1 MVFNFRLNYNELMK
15 KILILLLLSLGL
27 IGTTS
32 AGEVETN
39 ILKLKALNACVSC
52 NLKRANLTGANLS
65 GANLKNADLRKANL
79 SGANL
84 KNADLSE
91 AFLSGTDLSE
101 AFLNGAD
108 LSKAFLF
115 EADLSETYL
124 TDANFTG
131 ATFCNTEAPW
141 GIENSGC

>member
-1 MVFNFRLNYNELMK
+1 MK

-52 NLKRANLTGANLS
+52 NLKRANLTGAS
-65 GANLKNADLRKANL
+65 L

>member
-65 GANLKNADLRKANL
+65 GANLKNADLRKADL
-79 SGANL
+79 SGAFLNG
-84 KNADLSE
+84 ADLS
-91 AFLSGTDLSE
+91 G

-131 ATFCNTEAPW
+131 ATFCNTETPW